1 VKKNS
6 LRHIKFKENPF
17 KIPKGYFD
25 AVENDVFAKISS
37 ENFPK
42 KEGFSSPTRYFKDVE
57 NKILTKISEE
67 ENAEKSGFAIPENYL
82 ETIEDKVIAK
92 ISNDKRPVKV
102 IDFKSIILNRV
113 LPFAVA
119 ASLLLIISI
128 IYNNKTT
135 SFDSIASTDI
145 ERWIEDDLVT
155 LDTYEIAEVYKD
167 TQIENQDIFAEDELE
182 EYLNG
187 TDVESLLYEN

>member
-1 VKKNS
+1 MKKNS
-6 LRHIKFKENPF
+6 LKHIKFKENPF

-25 AVENDVFAKISS
+25 ALENDVFAKIKS

-42 KEGFSSPTRYFKDVE
+42 KEGFSSPPRYFKNVE
-57 NKILTKISEE
+57 NNILTKISEDKNE
-67 ENAEKSGFAIPENYL
+67 EKSGFAIPENYL

-102 IDFKSIILNRV
+102 VAFKSIFLNRV

-119 ASLLLIISI
+119 ASLLLIIYI
-128 IYNNKTT
+128 NYNNKTT

-145 ERWIEDDLVT
+145 ERWIEADLVT